1 MKNRTARD
9 IMATPARS
17 VRPDATLDEVA
28 RLMLDHDIGSVL
40 VVDEHGRLAG
50 IVTDSDFAARP
61 ARLPFSTFSAPKV
74 MGEWLADRE
83 LSRIYEE
90 ARKRSVTEIMTTRVH
105 SVTEDTRLAE
115 ILKLMLEHDVKHV
128 PVLREGEAVGV
139 VSRHDLLR
147 LVHREIAGDGGTPVG
162 EDGETRDRDG

>member
-9 IMATPARS
+9 LMATPARS
-17 VRPDATLDEVA
+17 VDPDATLEEVA
-28 RLMLDHDIGSVL
+28 RLMLEHEIGSVL
-40 VVDEHGRLAG
+40 VLDAAGELVG

-83 LSRIYEE
+83 LARIYEE
-90 ARKRSVTEIMTTRVH
+90 ARRRSVSEIMTRRVH
-105 SVTEDTRLAE
+105 TVEEATPLAE
-115 ILKLMLEHDVKHV
+115 ILQLMLEHDVKHV
-128 PVLREGEAVGV
+128 PVLRGKEAVGV

-147 LVHREIAGDGGTPVG
+147 LIHREIAGEG
-162 EDGETRDRDG
+162 EAGEGN